1 MNWPSDQAEKRHALL
16 NAVESVRETVQKNVP
31 YGERNGHLHKDTTD
45 AIHESGLL
53 SLKLPTELGG
63 AEADPVLQTEVLG
76 ALAAIDTSAAWC
88 TMVGATNVG
97 SAGAF
102 LPDKGIDIVFPEN
115 THPSIVGVGMTF
127 GKAIPTEGGFLI
139 DGRWPYGSGIKSST
153 WVAAGAK
160 VVPVSEDSLAKSDIR
175 ALFKTSEVTI
185 IDNWDV
191 AGLKGSG
198 SNDYEVSES
207 FVPQELTWS
216 GDHIPERGGSLFNIK
231 RPAFVV
237 FGHAGIAIGTAGRA
251 IREAKEFAVANSRG
265 LPGESHI
272 VSQAYFQRELGDMD
286 LSLRS
291 MKALTKDVFGK
302 SWEVAKSGGILS
314 EKEQSRI
321 RAVGS
326 RVTRESLQIVTAAF
340 QIAGGTALHVDNP
353 LQQCFRD
360 MYAAAQHFM
369 VSPVHIESYGAAA
382 ISERKSRI

>member
-1 MNWPSDQAEKRHALL
+1 MNWPSNQAERRHALL
-16 NAVESVRETVQKNVP
+16 NAVESVRQTVQKNVP
-31 YGERNGHLHKDTTD
+31 FGERNGHLHKDTTD
-45 AIHESGLL
+45 AIHEAGLL

-115 THPSIVGVGMTF
+115 KHPSIVGVGMTL

-139 DGRWPYGSGIKSST
+139 EGRWPYGSGIKGSE
-153 WVAAGAK
+153 WVTGGAK
-160 VVPVSEDSLAKSDIR
+160 VELVSGNISAQSGIR
-175 ALFKTSEVTI
+175 ALFKTSGVRI
-185 IDNWDV
+185 IENWDV

-198 SNDYEVSES
+198 SNDYDVSAS

-216 GDHIPERGGSLFNIK
+216 GDHTPERGGSLYNIQ

-237 FGHAGIAIGTAGRA
+237 FGHAGIAIGTAQRA
-251 IREAKEFAVANSRG
+251 IGEAKKFAIANYRG

-272 VSQAYFQRELGDMD
+272 ASQAYFQRELGNME
-286 LSLRS
+286 LSILS
-291 MKALTKDVFGK
+291 MEALTKDVFGK
-302 SWEVAKSGGILS
+302 SWEVAKSGGVLS

-326 RVTRESLQIVTAAF
+326 LVTRESLQIVTSAF
-340 QIAGGTALHVDNP
+340 QIAGGAALHVNNP

-369 VSPVHIESYGAAA
+369 VSPIHIESYGAAA
-382 ISERKSRI
+382 ISEGK